1 MAETA
6 PAAGAA
12 TVVKTDVTELPA
24 QLEEI
29 SREVVQ
35 WIRTDSISAAVGVGE
50 AVIIYLVLATLRSVV
65 RRLLGPIAPVT
76 TLKGIIQRIARQSKS
91 FFLAALAAWTVS
103 HLVSTPPGVG
113 SAIDAVFTI
122 AAIVQ
127 GAIWVRV
134 LLLAGIERHAAVDE
148 DAATIES
155 AMGIIKILINAAVW
169 VIAFIVIL
177 DNLGV
182 NVTGLIAGL
191 GVGGIAIGLAAQG
204 IFADLFAALSILFDR
219 PFRVGDSI
227 SFGNPPTVGTVEA
240 IGLKTTRVRAVSGE
254 QVIISNTNLLNQ
266 QIANLRR
273 IEERRVVHTVFL
285 SLATPAEQ
293 LLKVPEMARDAADDF
308 ALSRFDRAHVSN
320 ISLDAIEVEIVYHVT
335 VADYNVLM
343 DARQSMLIRLI
354 EALRVAGIDLA
365 ERVVPPGQ
373 ERALQGEPAAAKPA
387 TTPKPKRPPAA
398 RKPR

>member
-1 MAETA
+1 MAEPNTA
-6 PAAGAA
+6 AEAA
-12 TVVKTDVTELPA
+12 TVVKTDVYALPA

-29 SREVVQ
+29 SREVVT
-35 WIRTDSISAAVGVGE
+35 WIRTDSISAAIGVGE
-50 AVIIYLVLATLRSVV
+50 AVIIYLVLVTLRGVI
-65 RRLLGPIAPVT
+65 RRLLGPLAPVV
-76 TLKGIIQRIARQSKS
+76 TLKGVIQRVVGQAKS
-91 FFLAALAAWTVS
+91 FFLAAFAAWAVS
-103 HLVSTPPGVG
+103 HLVVTPPGVED
-113 SAIDAVFTI
+113 AIDAVFTI

-134 LLLAGIERHAAVDE
+134 LLLAGIERHAASDE

-155 AMGIIKILINAAVW
+155 AMGVLTILINAAVW

-204 IFADLFAALSILFDR
+204 IFSDLFAALSILFDR

-240 IGLKTTRVRAVSGE
+240 IGLKTTRVRAMSGE
-254 QVIISNTNLLNQ
+254 QVIVSNTNLLGQ

-285 SLATPAEQ
+285 SLATPPEK
-293 LLKVPEMARDAADDF
+293 LLRVPEMARAAADAF
-308 ALSRFDRAHVSN
+308 AQSRFDRAHVSN

-335 VADYNVLM
+335 VSDYAVLM
-343 DARQSMLIRLI
+343 DARQSMLVGLI
-354 EALRVAGIDLA
+354 EALRAEGIDLA
-365 ERVVPPGQ
+365 ERGVVPGQ
-373 ERALQGEPAAAKPA
+373 DGEPVAPPAPKPAKPAAAAKPA
-387 TTPKPKRPPAA
+387 KA
-398 RKPR
+398 R